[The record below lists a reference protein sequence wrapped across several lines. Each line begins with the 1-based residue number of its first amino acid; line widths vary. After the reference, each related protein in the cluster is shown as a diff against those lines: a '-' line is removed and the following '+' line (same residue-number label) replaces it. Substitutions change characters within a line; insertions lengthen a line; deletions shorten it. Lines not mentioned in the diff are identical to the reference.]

1 MIEYAK
7 KRSKTINRAS
17 HGPWGDKKTH
27 ISATRGHTFVGAE
40 DLLAEL
46 LVQLF
51 DVRQRFVKYPQTDCQ
66 NSSRA
71 RHTTIRNEKRL
82 FNLS

>member
-1 MIEYAK
+1 M
-7 KRSKTINRAS
+7 NRAS
-17 HGPWGDKKTH
+17 HGPLGDNKKYMG
-27 ISATRGHTFVGAE
+27 ATRGHTFVGAE

-82 FNLS
+82 SNTS